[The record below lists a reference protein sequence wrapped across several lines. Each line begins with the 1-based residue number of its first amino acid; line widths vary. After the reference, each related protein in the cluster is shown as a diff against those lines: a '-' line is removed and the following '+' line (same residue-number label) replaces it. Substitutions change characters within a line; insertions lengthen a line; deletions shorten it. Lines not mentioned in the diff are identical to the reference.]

1 MFDASLFAAMKRDA
15 YFINTSRG
23 EIVVEE
29 DLAYALKTGQIAGA
43 AIDVTREEPLPANS
57 PLIGIPNLIL
67 TPHLGGSSDD
77 VRMQGSEMVVKIL
90 VSWRDGRR
98 LVNCVQERIEA

>member
-1 MFDASLFAAMKRDA
+1 MRHLRELC
-15 YFINTSRG
+15 NQLLLLR
-23 EIVVEE
+23 VERCRHS
-29 DLAYALKTGQIAGA
+29 DIHYNKQIAGA